1 MHANS
6 CMHFICF
13 VSKKLKIKNSWKV
26 SFQNN
31 QRLKTNNKREEVNFA
46 CEKINYKEMIKNMT
60 KKQKSIVKTK

>member
-1 MHANS
+1 
-6 CMHFICF
+6 MHFICF

-31 QRLKTNNKREEVNFA
+31 QRLKTNNKREEANFA

-60 KKQKSIVKTK
+60 KNKKVL